1 VDVVKKIDPLGGMTT
16 SCILVRENLL
26 SHGGVENP
34 CPPLH
39 NGVVTCERV
48 TLNQRY
54 TYALE

>member
-1 VDVVKKIDPLGGMTT
+1 MTT

-54 TYALE
+54 TYDLE